1 MARHVSHLIPLL
13 LLLLLTVIARSVC
26 QSTISLGYQDPRD
39 CTLPGQRNIE
49 NRDVGTNFSV
59 TCLPECINSSLAI
72 QSPGREAVYG
82 TRVYSLDSD
91 LCLAAVHDARLP
103 HPSRMAGPTAVLLT
117 PVHYGGTFVASFR
130 RGVSSASRAY
140 KYQQLGVQFTSDWVQ
155 EAVPDITTVHTNF
168 RRERGP
174 AYVRC
179 HVGSPYQ
186 LSEAAIYRVSGG
198 QAKADALNVDADN
211 DYVSLTHN
219 REKNDPP
226 EVFLCRL
233 KASAYSDTTTF
244 AYSPEPYFE
253 PIDKMYWSSAGS
265 DVTIG
270 SLPSLGAPT
279 WFGAG
284 FRGITRQGTGLLA
297 RELTF
302 TNVRLEQSGVYLM
315 AYNQEYRSYS
325 SATRLVV
332 RACPENFFG
341 AACDRRC
348 PHCLHGGRCHEATGQ
363 CVCPPGFIGFQC
375 EIGCG
380 ESLFGMTCSWRCPPD
395 DCRGRLLCAP
405 DPYGCSCGPGWGGN
419 DCSRGCPQGSYGPDC
434 AFQCGHC
441 RYSSCDKFT
450 GRCDQGCIRNDVSP
464 PLCQESQWPWFRD
477 PPEIL
482 TAEFTSITI
491 RHRRWTRRYDN
502 GNGNGS
508 LLTYIGQIREADG
521 GRPWSSDPAGAGVRD
536 DSLAGDEFQL
546 KFGNLKPDT
555 SYLVRI
561 VIREMPLNAQQDS
574 DELIPYQEA
583 VTDCEAPNSIG
594 GILTNELTDTSATFT
609 LEDISNKQTACAY
622 KLNVTLSAQ
631 TADGAGSS
639 TRLIDSARSLRVQ
652 FTGLT
657 PFTDYTLTVFAV
669 SRKGSSP
676 PHSEVFRTLQG
687 APSQVTQLQ
696 HFELLPGRFSI
707 AWNEPTN
714 PNGIIGAYQV
724 LIQHLRFTACGTS
737 TPQRDATD
745 VLQINTTELGLEV
758 PLKHNYSV
766 YSVSVIAFTV
776 VAGDIAFDTIRTGRT
791 VPGVTAQVSVT
802 EQRESV
808 YLTWTWPGCSTWGDD
823 AGNIRLLVT
832 IRGVDQWNQGS
843 RVINYTTP
851 GSYIYGL
858 TPFSNYVLIVGTCNS
873 VGCNQTM
880 QEITFETLESE
891 PGIPVNVTGVGVA
904 PTTLTIG
911 WDPPVPPLS
920 RIASYTVCWNGC
932 YYYYQLPVSADEA
945 CSHSRPRC
953 RAKITGLREDTEYSV
968 TVYATSADEGSGH
981 RSIAVR
987 LQTGEGAPGLPRDLR
1002 FTNRSQTMLN
1012 VSWLEPEEKNGRLL
1026 QFRLNVSADEPGSGR
1041 RLRRAAGARTFT
1053 LPARQRD
1060 GRQLNDDTPYSQL
1073 VEGLS
1078 PGTAYRLEVA
1088 ASTSAG
1094 FGSWASVVVHTLVA
1108 APTVREQPRVVPE
1121 RTTDTTV
1128 QLVLPAAES
1137 GGGPLSSY
1145 LVLVATAE
1153 GFDAVQVVPSA
1164 LPNAE
1169 ESEKDELGFYVT
1181 AALEPERVQRD
1192 STFVVGDGRYYNSTE
1207 TPYLNQPLT
1216 TGDKYW
1222 FGVAVL
1228 SRIDDDNEQ
1237 LAFQQI
1243 GEPIV
1248 VLRPPASPVL
1258 PVLLAF
1264 LSLAL
1269 FVLLVAAIAYRK
1281 RIKSAIFKNSGN
1293 RNEADVPLEDVRN
1306 LEKPVKI
1313 ENEDMED
1320 EEAIYANEQPM
1331 QINFTRIE
1339 LKDLAERVRADVAS
1353 GQLMAQ
1359 LQNVPHGLT
1368 RPCTR
1373 GQLAENKHKNRY
1385 INLLP
1390 YDESRVVLEKVPGD
1404 DFSDYINANF
1414 VEGYNRPRGYIACQ
1428 GPKKETKY
1436 DFWRMVW
1443 QEKVARIVM
1452 VTNLVEG
1459 GKRKC
1464 DEYWPTE
1471 RRLRL
1476 PGMKVSLEMVQE
1488 YSDFIVRTF
1497 SINHGNLNRVVT
1509 QFHYTA
1515 WPDHSVPL
1523 YPSSL
1528 AKFIRT
1534 VNGVNDQAAPTVV
1547 HCSAGVGRTGTVI
1560 LIDSMYQMGQRE
1572 QAVDV
1577 ASHLAVI
1584 RQQRANLCANLA
1596 QYQLVHQ
1603 VLVEL
1608 LVSPSMAVPA
1618 AQLAARLPQLR
1629 APGPAGGPSQVEQ
1642 QLSYLEQHRPVAT
1655 HFSLGGLQL
1664 EGKNRSPDVLP
1675 DDSSRVFLDPKIK
1688 DNYINA
1694 VFVQGY
1700 KRQDA
1705 FIATEAPLPAR
1716 KYVFW
1721 QMVVQKRS
1729 RIIVVMND
1737 LEEED
1742 VFWPTEGQ
1750 ADVYRD
1756 VEVQSSGE
1764 TASDGIITISL
1775 KILCFESGQMTET
1788 IDVTVLVLAGAEEG
1802 GARRRPSLPRA
1813 AELLQLYSAYMRSAA
1828 PLGALPAVVVC
1839 RNGVSGCGLF
1849 LTVCFELEHLS
1860 EEQELDVAMAVS
1872 VVRRSRPQFITGLE
1886 QYQLCYDVALSWLD
1900 AFATYANFQ

>member
-1 MARHVSHLIPLL
+1 MTSHHPCVRSHV
-13 LLLLLTVIARSVC
+13 
-26 QSTISLGYQDPRD
+26 
-39 CTLPGQRNIE
+39 
-49 NRDVGTNFSV
+49 
-59 TCLPECINSSLAI
+59 
-72 QSPGREAVYG
+72 
-82 TRVYSLDSD
+82 
-91 LCLAAVHDARLP
+91 
-103 HPSRMAGPTAVLLT
+103 
-117 PVHYGGTFVASFR
+117 
-130 RGVSSASRAY
+130 
-140 KYQQLGVQFTSDWVQ
+140 K
-155 EAVPDITTVHTNF
+155 
-168 RRERGP
+168 
-174 AYVRC
+174 
-179 HVGSPYQ
+179 
-186 LSEAAIYRVSGG
+186 
-198 QAKADALNVDADN
+198 
-211 DYVSLTHN
+211 
-219 REKNDPP
+219 
-226 EVFLCRL
+226 
-233 KASAYSDTTTF
+233 
-244 AYSPEPYFE
+244 
-253 PIDKMYWSSAGS
+253 
-265 DVTIG
+265 
-270 SLPSLGAPT
+270 
-279 WFGAG
+279 
-284 FRGITRQGTGLLA
+284 
-297 RELTF
+297 
-302 TNVRLEQSGVYLM
+302 
-315 AYNQEYRSYS
+315 
-325 SATRLVV
+325 
-332 RACPENFFG
+332 
-341 AACDRRC
+341 
-348 PHCLHGGRCHEATGQ
+348 
-363 CVCPPGFIGFQC
+363 
-375 EIGCG
+375 
-380 ESLFGMTCSWRCPPD
+380 
-395 DCRGRLLCAP
+395 
-405 DPYGCSCGPGWGGN
+405 
-419 DCSRGCPQGSYGPDC
+419 
-434 AFQCGHC
+434 
-441 RYSSCDKFT
+441 
-450 GRCDQGCIRNDVSP
+450 
-464 PLCQESQWPWFRD
+464 WPWFRD
-477 PPEIL
+477 PPVIH
-482 TAEFTSITI
+482 TAGFTSITI

-502 GNGNGS
+502 GYGNGT

-521 GRPWSSDPAGAGVRD
+521 ERPWSSDATVRD
-536 DSLAGDEFQL
+536 DSLA
-546 KFGNLKPDT
+546 
-555 SYLVRI
+555 
-561 VIREMPLNAQQDS
+561 
-574 DELIPYQEA
+574 
-583 VTDCEAPNSIG
+583 APNSVD
-594 GILTNELTDTSATFT
+594 GILTNELTDTSVTFT
-609 LEDISNKQTACAY
+609 LE
-622 KLNVTLSAQ
+622 
-631 TADGAGSS
+631 
-639 TRLIDSARSLRVQ
+639 

-669 SRKGSSP
+669 SRKVSSP
-676 PHSEVFRTLQG
+676 PHSEVFQTLQG
-687 APSQVTQLQ
+687 
-696 HFELLPGRFSI
+696 
-707 AWNEPTN
+707 
-714 PNGIIGAYQV
+714 
-724 LIQHLRFTACGTS
+724 
-737 TPQRDATD
+737 
-745 VLQINTTELGLEV
+745 
-758 PLKHNYSV
+758 
-766 YSVSVIAFTV
+766 
-776 VAGDIAFDTIRTGRT
+776 
-791 VPGVTAQVSVT
+791 
-802 EQRESV
+802 
-808 YLTWTWPGCSTWGDD
+808 
-823 AGNIRLLVT
+823 
-832 IRGVDQWNQGS
+832 
-843 RVINYTTP
+843 
-851 GSYIYGL
+851 
-858 TPFSNYVLIVGTCNS
+858 
-873 VGCNQTM
+873 
-880 QEITFETLESE
+880 E
-891 PGIPVNVTGVGVA
+891 PGIPANVTGVGVA
-904 PTTLTIG
+904 PTSLTIG

-932 YYYYQLPVSADEA
+932 YFYTKMSVSADEA
-945 CSHSRPRC
+945 CPFEDVSRPRC
-953 RAKITGLREDTEYSV
+953 RAKVTGLREDTEYSV
-968 TVYATSADEGSGH
+968 T
-981 RSIAVR
+981 
-987 LQTGEGAPGLPRDLR
+987 
-1002 FTNRSQTMLN
+1002 TMLN

-1026 QFRLNVSADEPGSGR
+1026 QFRLNVSAAEPGSGR

-1060 GRQLNDDTPYSQL
+1060 GRQLNDDTPYSRL

-1094 FGSWASVVVHTLVA
+1094 FGSWASLVVYTLVA

-1169 ESEKDELGFYVT
+1169 ESEKDELGYYVT

-1207 TPYLNQPLT
+1207 TPYLNRPLT

-1222 FGVAVL
+1222 FGVAVI

-1243 GEPIV
+1243 GESIV
-1248 VLRPPASPVL
+1248 VLRPP
-1258 PVLLAF
+1258 
-1264 LSLAL
+1264 
-1269 FVLLVAAIAYRK
+1269 
-1281 RIKSAIFKNSGN
+1281 
-1293 RNEADVPLEDVRN
+1293 ADVPLEDVRN

-1729 RIIVVMND
+1729 RILVVMND

-1872 VVRRSRPQFITGLE
+1872 VVRRSRPQFITGLVSVMSSS
-1886 QYQLCYDVALSWLD
+1886 LGNA
-1900 AFATYANFQ
+1900 

>member
-1 MARHVSHLIPLL
+1 
-13 LLLLLTVIARSVC
+13 
-26 QSTISLGYQDPRD
+26 
-39 CTLPGQRNIE
+39 
-49 NRDVGTNFSV
+49 
-59 TCLPECINSSLAI
+59 
-72 QSPGREAVYG
+72 
-82 TRVYSLDSD
+82 
-91 LCLAAVHDARLP
+91 
-103 HPSRMAGPTAVLLT
+103 MAGPTAVLLT
-117 PVHYGGTFVASFR
+117 LVQYGGTFVASFR

-155 EAVPDITTVHTNF
+155 
-168 RRERGP
+168 
-174 AYVRC
+174 
-179 HVGSPYQ
+179 
-186 LSEAAIYRVSGG
+186 
-198 QAKADALNVDADN
+198 
-211 DYVSLTHN
+211 
-219 REKNDPP
+219 
-226 EVFLCRL
+226 
-233 KASAYSDTTTF
+233 
-244 AYSPEPYFE
+244 
-253 PIDKMYWSSAGS
+253 
-265 DVTIG
+265 
-270 SLPSLGAPT
+270 
-279 WFGAG
+279 
-284 FRGITRQGTGLLA
+284 
-297 RELTF
+297 
-302 TNVRLEQSGVYLM
+302 
-315 AYNQEYRSYS
+315 
-325 SATRLVV
+325 
-332 RACPENFFG
+332 
-341 AACDRRC
+341 
-348 PHCLHGGRCHEATGQ
+348 
-363 CVCPPGFIGFQC
+363 
-375 EIGCG
+375 GCG

-419 DCSRGCPQGSYGPDC
+419 DCSR
-434 AFQCGHC
+434 
-441 RYSSCDKFT
+441 
-450 GRCDQGCIRNDVSP
+450 
-464 PLCQESQWPWFRD
+464 EWPWFRD

-502 GNGNGS
+502 GYGNGT

-521 GRPWSSDPAGAGVRD
+521 ERPWSSDPAGAAVRD

-574 DELIPYQEA
+574 DELIPYEEA
-583 VTDCEAPNSIG
+583 LTDCE
-594 GILTNELTDTSATFT
+594 
-609 LEDISNKQTACAY
+609 
-622 KLNVTLSAQ
+622 
-631 TADGAGSS
+631 
-639 TRLIDSARSLRVQ
+639 
-652 FTGLT
+652 
-657 PFTDYTLTVFAV
+657 
-669 SRKGSSP
+669 
-676 PHSEVFRTLQG
+676 
-687 APSQVTQLQ
+687 
-696 HFELLPGRFSI
+696 
-707 AWNEPTN
+707 
-714 PNGIIGAYQV
+714 
-724 LIQHLRFTACGTS
+724 
-737 TPQRDATD
+737 
-745 VLQINTTELGLEV
+745 
-758 PLKHNYSV
+758 
-766 YSVSVIAFTV
+766 
-776 VAGDIAFDTIRTGRT
+776 
-791 VPGVTAQVSVT
+791 
-802 EQRESV
+802 
-808 YLTWTWPGCSTWGDD
+808 
-823 AGNIRLLVT
+823 
-832 IRGVDQWNQGS
+832 
-843 RVINYTTP
+843 
-851 GSYIYGL
+851 
-858 TPFSNYVLIVGTCNS
+858 
-873 VGCNQTM
+873 
-880 QEITFETLESE
+880 E
-891 PGIPVNVTGVGVA
+891 PGIPANVTGVGVA
-904 PTTLTIG
+904 PTSLTIG

-932 YYYYQLPVSADEA
+932 YYYTKMSVSADEA
-945 CSHSRPRC
+945 CSSEDLSRPRC

-968 TVYATSADEGSGH
+968 TVYATSADEGSGQ
-981 RSIAVR
+981 RSTAVR

-1053 LPARQRD
+1053 LPARQWD

-1169 ESEKDELGFYVT
+1169 ESEKDELGYYVT

-1222 FGVAVL
+1222 FGVAVI

-1243 GEPIV
+1243 GESIV

-1281 RIKSAIFKNSGN
+1281 RIKSAIFKNPGN

-1764 TASDGIITISL
+1764 TASDGIITVSL

>member
-1 MARHVSHLIPLL
+1 MTSHHPCVRSHV
-13 LLLLLTVIARSVC
+13 
-26 QSTISLGYQDPRD
+26 
-39 CTLPGQRNIE
+39 
-49 NRDVGTNFSV
+49 
-59 TCLPECINSSLAI
+59 
-72 QSPGREAVYG
+72 
-82 TRVYSLDSD
+82 
-91 LCLAAVHDARLP
+91 
-103 HPSRMAGPTAVLLT
+103 
-117 PVHYGGTFVASFR
+117 
-130 RGVSSASRAY
+130 
-140 KYQQLGVQFTSDWVQ
+140 K
-155 EAVPDITTVHTNF
+155 
-168 RRERGP
+168 
-174 AYVRC
+174 
-179 HVGSPYQ
+179 
-186 LSEAAIYRVSGG
+186 
-198 QAKADALNVDADN
+198 
-211 DYVSLTHN
+211 
-219 REKNDPP
+219 
-226 EVFLCRL
+226 
-233 KASAYSDTTTF
+233 
-244 AYSPEPYFE
+244 
-253 PIDKMYWSSAGS
+253 
-265 DVTIG
+265 
-270 SLPSLGAPT
+270 
-279 WFGAG
+279 
-284 FRGITRQGTGLLA
+284 
-297 RELTF
+297 
-302 TNVRLEQSGVYLM
+302 
-315 AYNQEYRSYS
+315 
-325 SATRLVV
+325 
-332 RACPENFFG
+332 
-341 AACDRRC
+341 
-348 PHCLHGGRCHEATGQ
+348 
-363 CVCPPGFIGFQC
+363 
-375 EIGCG
+375 
-380 ESLFGMTCSWRCPPD
+380 
-395 DCRGRLLCAP
+395 
-405 DPYGCSCGPGWGGN
+405 
-419 DCSRGCPQGSYGPDC
+419 
-434 AFQCGHC
+434 
-441 RYSSCDKFT
+441 
-450 GRCDQGCIRNDVSP
+450 
-464 PLCQESQWPWFRD
+464 WPWFRD
-477 PPEIL
+477 PPVIH
-482 TAEFTSITI
+482 TAGFTSITI

-502 GNGNGS
+502 GYGNGT

-521 GRPWSSDPAGAGVRD
+521 ERPWSSDATVRD
-536 DSLAGDEFQL
+536 DSLA
-546 KFGNLKPDT
+546 
-555 SYLVRI
+555 
-561 VIREMPLNAQQDS
+561 
-574 DELIPYQEA
+574 
-583 VTDCEAPNSIG
+583 APNSVD
-594 GILTNELTDTSATFT
+594 GILTNELTDTSVTFT
-609 LEDISNKQTACAY
+609 LE
-622 KLNVTLSAQ
+622 
-631 TADGAGSS
+631 
-639 TRLIDSARSLRVQ
+639 

-669 SRKGSSP
+669 SRKVSSP
-676 PHSEVFRTLQG
+676 PHSEVFQTLQG
-687 APSQVTQLQ
+687 
-696 HFELLPGRFSI
+696 
-707 AWNEPTN
+707 
-714 PNGIIGAYQV
+714 
-724 LIQHLRFTACGTS
+724 
-737 TPQRDATD
+737 
-745 VLQINTTELGLEV
+745 
-758 PLKHNYSV
+758 
-766 YSVSVIAFTV
+766 
-776 VAGDIAFDTIRTGRT
+776 
-791 VPGVTAQVSVT
+791 
-802 EQRESV
+802 
-808 YLTWTWPGCSTWGDD
+808 
-823 AGNIRLLVT
+823 
-832 IRGVDQWNQGS
+832 
-843 RVINYTTP
+843 
-851 GSYIYGL
+851 
-858 TPFSNYVLIVGTCNS
+858 
-873 VGCNQTM
+873 
-880 QEITFETLESE
+880 E
-891 PGIPVNVTGVGVA
+891 PGIPANVTGVGVA
-904 PTTLTIG
+904 PTSLTIG

-932 YYYYQLPVSADEA
+932 YFYTKMSVSADEA
-945 CSHSRPRC
+945 CPFEDVSRPRC
-953 RAKITGLREDTEYSV
+953 RAKVTGLREDTEYSV
-968 TVYATSADEGSGH
+968 T
-981 RSIAVR
+981 
-987 LQTGEGAPGLPRDLR
+987 
-1002 FTNRSQTMLN
+1002 TMLN

-1026 QFRLNVSADEPGSGR
+1026 QFRLNVSAAEPGSGR

-1060 GRQLNDDTPYSQL
+1060 GRQLNDDTPYSRL

-1094 FGSWASVVVHTLVA
+1094 FGSWASLVVYTLVA

-1169 ESEKDELGFYVT
+1169 ESEKDELGYYVT

-1207 TPYLNQPLT
+1207 TPYLNRPLT

-1222 FGVAVL
+1222 FGVAVI

-1243 GEPIV
+1243 GESIV
-1248 VLRPPASPVL
+1248 VLRPP
-1258 PVLLAF
+1258 
-1264 LSLAL
+1264 
-1269 FVLLVAAIAYRK
+1269 
-1281 RIKSAIFKNSGN
+1281 
-1293 RNEADVPLEDVRN
+1293 D
-1306 LEKPVKI
+1306 
-1313 ENEDMED
+1313 
-1320 EEAIYANEQPM
+1320 
-1331 QINFTRIE
+1331 
-1339 LKDLAERVRADVAS
+1339 
-1353 GQLMAQ
+1353 
-1359 LQNVPHGLT
+1359 
-1368 RPCTR
+1368 
-1373 GQLAENKHKNRY
+1373 
-1385 INLLP
+1385 
-1390 YDESRVVLEKVPGD
+1390 DESRVVLEKVPGD

-1414 VEGYNRPRGYIACQ
+1414 VE

-1729 RIIVVMND
+1729 RILVVMND

-1742 VFWPTEGQ
+1742 
-1750 ADVYRD
+1750 
-1756 VEVQSSGE
+1756 
-1764 TASDGIITISL
+1764 
-1775 KILCFESGQMTET
+1775 MTET

-1872 VVRRSRPQFITGLE
+1872 VVRRSRPQFITGLVSVMSSS
-1886 QYQLCYDVALSWLD
+1886 LGNA
-1900 AFATYANFQ
+1900 